1 LDIAISFRA
10 SIPLGFFAADT
21 PIIFHL
27 PGWRGI
33 TALAT
38 EGTGY
43 STINRQWRWNSIYKE
58 TAVKKEQLLCG
69 NRVSFTVSPA
79 SVSSFAA
86 DHPLIVAI
94 HGGTYSGKYFDIK
107 GHSLLDRAAAIGISA
122 AAVDR
127 PHYGSSVGVAS
138 RNGSIESSAL
148 AVNEAISE
156 LWSERAGCS
165 KGVFIVGHSIGGAIS
180 ILLAAM
186 DRNWP
191 LLGIAISGIG
201 LRSPD
206 SVVEQWR
213 GLPPLESIEVPAE
226 AKDFLMYGP
235 EGSYLQS
242 VRALAHEA
250 DSQTPRQELIDI
262 VFEWPRLLREAAP
275 RVEVPIHYRQP
286 EFDNLWI
293 VDQTEVAAFKA
304 QFTRSSLVD
313 GKLMRGVGH
322 NIDFHRLGAAF
333 QLEQLSFA
341 LACST

>member
-1 LDIAISFRA
+1 M
-10 SIPLGFFAADT
+10 
-21 PIIFHL
+21 
-27 PGWRGI
+27 
-33 TALAT
+33 
-38 EGTGY
+38 
-43 STINRQWRWNSIYKE
+43 NRRLRWNSIYKE

-69 NRVSFTVSPA
+69 NGVSFTVSP
-79 SVSSFAA
+79 VTDSSFSA
-86 DHPLIVAI
+86 DHPLVVAI
-94 HGGTYSGKYFDIK
+94 HGGTYSGKYFDLK
-107 GHSLLDRAAAIGISA
+107 GHSLLDRAAMNGIPS

-127 PHYGSSVGVAS
+127 PHYGSSEGVVS
-138 RNGSIESSAL
+138 RDGSIESSAL
-148 AVNEAISE
+148 AVNKAISE
-156 LWSERAGCS
+156 LWSERTGCA
-165 KGVFIVGHSIGGAIS
+165 KGVFIVGHSIGGAVS

-186 DRNWP
+186 ERNWP

-201 LRSPD
+201 LRSPN
-206 SVVEQWR
+206 SVVEQWQ
-213 GLPPLESIEVPAE
+213 GLPPVESIEVPAE